1 MRFRAAGLDMPAEFS
16 REGAGYLVD
25 VGTELLAQQLA
36 ESGVVIEP
44 PQDSADRALPFEAV

>member
-1 MRFRAAGLDMPAEFS
+1 MSFRAAGLDIPAEFS
-16 REGAGYLVD
+16 REGASYLVD

-36 ESGVVIEP
+36 ESGVIIEP